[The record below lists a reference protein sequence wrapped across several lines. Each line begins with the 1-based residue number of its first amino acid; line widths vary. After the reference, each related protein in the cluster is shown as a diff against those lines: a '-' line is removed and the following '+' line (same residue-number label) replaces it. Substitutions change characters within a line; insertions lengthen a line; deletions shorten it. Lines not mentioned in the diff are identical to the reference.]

1 MKKII
6 KKTFIHRDE
15 KMPYLWTKV
24 GVTLLSVLIVLLIV
38 FAQYHQYIFL
48 KINHKLSGLVIDS
61 VVIDATNQQ
70 RESLGLG
77 ELKSNQ
83 KLKEAAQAKA
93 NDMASKG
100 YFAHYSPDGKT
111 PWYWIDQTGYKYKA
125 AGENLAVN
133 FDYSLDVVN
142 AWMNSP
148 THKANIVKAKYTEI
162 GIGVAEGF
170 YQGRPTVYVVQ
181 LFGTPEDNSGSAIDT
196 SLSLKVQKIQT
207 VSVNGTSTASSSL
220 SALASLSA
228 STSAGISASTTKV
241 AVNQTKVLGAS
252 VDTLS
257 LYDLLFSGKIRT
269 IVLGTIIILIILVL
283 FLALLNPNGKIIV
296 KVAKLALIPLT
307 ILLIAYIVLIMKAG
321 TAEASFMEF

>member
-1 MKKII
+1 MKKLI

-24 GVTLLSVLIVLLIV
+24 GVTVMSLLIILLLV
-38 FAQYHQYIFL
+38 IAQYHQYIFL

-61 VVIDATNQQ
+61 VVVDATNQQ

-77 ELKSNQ
+77 ELKVNE

-111 PWYWIDQTGYKYKA
+111 PWYWIDQVGYNYRA

-133 FDYSLDVVN
+133 FDYSKDVVN

-148 THKANIVKAKYTEI
+148 THRANIVKAKYTDI
-162 GIGVAEGF
+162 GIGIAEGF
-170 YQGRPTVYVVQ
+170 YQGRPTVFVVQ
-181 LFGTPEDNSGSAIDT
+181 LFGTPKDAGTDGAVDT

-207 VSVNGTSTASSSL
+207 VAVNGTSSNGTSSNSTSNVVAGVSSSTN
-220 SALASLSA
+220 SNGS
-228 STSAGISASTTKV
+228 
-241 AVNQTKVLGAS
+241 TKVLGAS
-252 VDTLS
+252 IDTIS
-257 LYDLLFSGKIRT
+257 LYDILFSGKIRT
-269 IVLGTIIILIILVL
+269 IILSTIIILIILVL
-283 FLALLNPNGKIIV
+283 LLAFLNPNGKIV
-296 KVAKLALIPLT
+296 VRVAKLALIPLT
-307 ILLIAYIVLIMKAG
+307 ILLIAYIVLILKAG

>member
-148 THKANIVKAKYTEI
+148 THKANIVKAKSTEI

-181 LFGTPEDNSGSAIDT
+181 LFGTPEDNSG
-196 SLSLKVQKIQT
+196 
-207 VSVNGTSTASSSL
+207 SVNGTSTASSSL